1 MPVWFWIVVGVSLIG
16 EVVAV
21 WLVLKSVRA
30 AQGALADLDFGALR
44 ELSEQID
51 QCVDEHMSAA
61 YDGEP
66 NHLADALRTLLPKV
80 REVVHGTGI
89 TLDERGIR
97 LLVTNAVA
105 GHKLARRTEVL
116 RALDDVAAPDQATA
130 A

>member
-30 AQGALADLDFGALR
+30 AQGALGNLDFGAVR
-44 ELSEQID
+44 ELSEAID
-51 QCVDEHMSAA
+51 ECVTEHMSAS

-66 NHLADALRTLLPKV
+66 SHLADALRTLLPKV
-80 REVVHGTGI
+80 REVVRNTGI
-89 TLDERGIR
+89 TLDERGVR
-97 LLVTNAVA
+97 LLVTNALA
-105 GHKLARRTEVL
+105 GHKLARRGEVL